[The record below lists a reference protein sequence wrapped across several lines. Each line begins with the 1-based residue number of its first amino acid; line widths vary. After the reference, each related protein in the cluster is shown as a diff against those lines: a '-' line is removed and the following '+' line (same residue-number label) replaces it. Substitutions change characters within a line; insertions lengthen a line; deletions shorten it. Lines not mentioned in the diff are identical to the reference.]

1 MPLRLHKNENKASLF
16 KMLGNPACRVYTEG
30 WLFRVIMESTRV
42 NQSLIPSFLSPSPNH
57 LCKVPSLIPVHSVVG
72 SVMENFP
79 QASLTSSE
87 DVCKS

>member
-1 MPLRLHKNENKASLF
+1 MKIKPLFLKCWGILPVGSTQRAGC
-16 KMLGNPACRVYTEG
+16 LG
-30 WLFRVIMESTRV
+30 VIMESTRV

-87 DVCKS
+87 DVCKR